1 MQDQN
6 KFSIPLAIVV
16 AGIIIA
22 GGIYL
27 SKMPSAPVV
36 NNPAQSAKNYPIK
49 AVNADDH
56 IVGSTD
62 APIVVVE
69 FSDLECPFCKS
80 FHVTMQSIMS
90 SYGKDG
96 KVAWVYRQFPL
107 SIHPKAQKEAEAAE
121 CAAELGGN
129 TGFWKFIDQ
138 IFAITPSNNQLDA
151 SLLSKTAKD
160 IGLDAV
166 KFNACLDS
174 GKYAQKVMDEEA
186 DGVKG
191 GAQGTPYSVLVLKN
205 PLSATALNS
214 LNQYV
219 ASQGLGENVYVSTDK
234 KQVVLNGAI
243 PLQYVQPVF
252 DAILK

>member
-1 MQDQN
+1 MDQNN

-16 AGIIIA
+16 AGLIIA

-27 SKMPSAPVV
+27 SKTPSAPAVQNV
-36 NNPAQSAKNYPIK
+36 AQNTQNYPIK

-62 APIVVVE
+62 APIVFVE
-69 FSDLECPFCKS
+69 YSDLECPFCKS

-90 SYGKDG
+90 TYGKDG

-107 SIHPKAQKEAEAAE
+107 NIHPKAQKEAEAAE
-121 CAAELGGN
+121 CATELGGN
-129 TGFWKFIDQ
+129 AAFWKFIDQ
-138 IFAITPSNNQLDA
+138 IFVITPSNNQLDA
-151 SLLSKTAKD
+151 TLLPKTAKD
-160 IGLDAV
+160 IGLDV
-166 KFNACLDS
+166 SKFNVCLDS
-174 GKYAQKVMDEEA
+174 GKYAQKVMDQEA

-191 GAQGTPYSVLVLKN
+191 GAQGTPYNIMVLKKA
-205 PLSATALNS
+205 LSASALS
-214 LNQYV
+214 AINQY
-219 ASQGLGENVYVSTDK
+219 ASSQGLTQNIYVSSDK

-243 PLQYVQPVF
+243 PLQYIQPVL